1 MGTWNP
7 DGTMGI
13 VDRVKNLV
21 KNPYGEYIA
30 LEKLEAIYKNSN
42 YVLNACVYASA
53 EVPRVIA
60 IVQPQPNATEG
71 RAEDITK
78 DKQFAADIKKDLV
91 SVGQKNGLK
100 RFGLVTDI
108 IVVDEE
114 WSPLNN
120 MLTAAMK
127 LNRRTIYKQYNSRIE
142 GVLKN

>member
-1 MGTWNP
+1 MEFAIVSVTKWCSDEVFTSEGWFKTGDVGTWNP
-7 DGTMGI
+7 DGTLSI

-91 SVGQKNGLK
+91 SVGQKNG
-100 RFGLVTDI
+100 VCI
-108 IVVDEE
+108 ILCSYTSLILCSVKE
-114 WSPLNN
+114 
-120 MLTAAMK
+120 
-127 LNRRTIYKQYNSRIE
+127 I
-142 GVLKN
+142 